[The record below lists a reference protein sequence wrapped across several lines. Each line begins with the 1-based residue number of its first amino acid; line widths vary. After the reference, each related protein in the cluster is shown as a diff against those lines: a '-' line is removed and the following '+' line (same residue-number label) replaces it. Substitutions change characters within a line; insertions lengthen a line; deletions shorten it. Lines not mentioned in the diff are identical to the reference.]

1 MLWDFPWGVNR
12 NLWHQQHAPTGMTQ
26 SLLLLFLQVTFINYK
41 DCVDLP
47 AREDQ
52 GKKCKGSL
60 NYCELTELKETES
73 DGWEGHP
80 Q

>member
-1 MLWDFPWGVNR
+1 
-12 NLWHQQHAPTGMTQ
+12 MTR

-41 DCVDLP
+41 GAARSADLS

-60 NYCELTELKETES
+60 NCCELPELNEIKS

-80 Q
+80 QWGGENSKKISA